1 MHSLQFSRVQSQY
14 NSVDWVEL
22 SCIQLFVTHWTA
34 AHQASMSA
42 TNSQSL
48 FKLMSMSWWCHPT
61 ISLSVVP
68 FSSCPQSFPALGSF
82 QISHFFAL
90 GGQSIGVSASASVH
104 PMNIQDWF
112 PLGWLGWIS
121 LLSKGPL
128 KSLIHHH
135 SSKASILWCSVFFT
149 VQLSH
154 PYMTIGKTVALTIWT
169 FVGISRGRPGV
180 LVFPSLSEFSTV
192 YCDPHGQRLWH
203 SQ

>member
-22 SCIQLFVTHWTA
+22 SCVQLFVTHWTA

-42 TNSQSL
+42 TNTQSL

-128 KSLIHHH
+128 KSLLHHH
-135 SSKASILWCSVFFT
+135 SSKASILWCSAFFII
-149 VQLSH
+149 QL
-154 PYMTIGKTVALTIWT
+154 
-169 FVGISRGRPGV
+169 
-180 LVFPSLSEFSTV
+180 
-192 YCDPHGQRLWH
+192 
-203 SQ
+203 